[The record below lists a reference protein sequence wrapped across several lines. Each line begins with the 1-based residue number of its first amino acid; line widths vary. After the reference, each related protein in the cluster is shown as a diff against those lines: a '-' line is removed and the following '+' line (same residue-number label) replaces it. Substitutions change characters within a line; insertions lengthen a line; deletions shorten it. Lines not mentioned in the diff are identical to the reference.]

1 MSRREK
7 IIKIGAPFLILLL
20 GFGLMRLLIGLR
32 QSPEKQTRP
41 ESGILVEVLP
51 VALVAHPV
59 RVSATGT
66 IQPEREITLTPQ
78 VSGRV
83 IWKADNFVP
92 GGFFAAGDLLFRI
105 EPVDYELALARAQ
118 AALAKAETE
127 LATTANRAAI
137 ARQEWE
143 TLTPEAGEPH
153 PLVVFEPQLKEARGN
168 LAAAH
173 ADLAQAQLNLART
186 ELRAPFNCRVRSEQI
201 DIGQYVKD
209 GTGVAVLVGT
219 DRAEVVVP
227 LPLAELAWLDIPGR
241 NEQRRGA
248 TAMIG
253 LEVAGRKHQWQGA
266 VSRSLGEADPLGRML
281 RVVVEIDDPYHLQKM
296 GTDLFSAP
304 KNKSV
309 PIFQP
314 DLVPGMFVEIALA
327 GTVLPKVTVLPRRA
341 VRENG
346 LVWLVDEDNRLR
358 LREVEIVRA
367 EREQVVVK
375 SGLAPGDRVVLTDIT
390 GAAAG
395 MLLRVQESPAPREEP
410 KEDR

>member
-7 IIKIGAPFLILLL
+7 IIKIGAPLLILLL

-32 QSPEKQTRP
+32 QSPEKQARP

-51 VALVAHPV
+51 VASVAYPV

-78 VSGRV
+78 VGGRV
-83 IWKADNFVP
+83 VWKADNFVP

-118 AALAKAETE
+118 ATLAKAETE

-143 TLTPEAGEPH
+143 ALNPGAGEPD

-209 GTGVAVLVGT
+209 GSGVAMLVGT

-248 TAMIG
+248 AALIG
-253 LEVAGRKHQWQGA
+253 LEVAGRKYQWQGA
-266 VSRSLGEADPLGRML
+266 VVRSLGEADPLGRML
-281 RVVVEIDDPYHLQKM
+281 RVVVEIDDPYNLQ
-296 GTDLFSAP
+296 SAAA
-304 KNKSV
+304 NK
-309 PIFQP
+309 P
-314 DLVPGMFVEIALA
+314 DLVPGMFVEVALA
-327 GTVLPKVTVLPRRA
+327 GTTLKQVTVLPRRA

-346 LVWLVDEDNRLR
+346 VVWLVDENNRLR
-358 LREVEIVRA
+358 LREVEVVRA
-367 EREQVVVK
+367 ERDQVVVK
-375 SGLAPGDRVVLTDIT
+375 NGLAPGDRVVLTDIV

-395 MLLRVQESPAPREEP
+395 MLLRVQEAPTLKEEP
-410 KEDR
+410 RKEP